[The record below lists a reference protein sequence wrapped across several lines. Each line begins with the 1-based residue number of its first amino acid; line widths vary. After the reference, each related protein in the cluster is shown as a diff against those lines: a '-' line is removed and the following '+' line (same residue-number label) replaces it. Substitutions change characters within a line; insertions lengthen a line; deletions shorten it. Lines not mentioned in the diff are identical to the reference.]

1 MSSVGSGGFVGFR
14 LFEKLLLCNDLLSAY
29 ASSLP
34 ASALPHLDQQ
44 LNWTDLTE
52 IAHHMLDWEE
62 KLCTH
67 LGLTAV
73 DIHDIKAKHQNNP
86 KLQR

>member
-1 MSSVGSGGFVGFR
+1 MGSDYAMSL
-14 LFEKLLLCNDLLSAY
+14 LFPAY

-34 ASALPHLDQQ
+34 ASALPHLEQQ
-44 LNWTDLTE
+44 LDWNDLIE

-86 KLQR
+86 ELQR

>member
-1 MSSVGSGGFVGFR
+1 MVSAHCFNCCSILTNIVV
-14 LFEKLLLCNDLLSAY
+14 LIIPAY

-34 ASALPHLDQQ
+34 AGALPHLEQQ
-44 LNWTDLTE
+44 LDWNDLIE

-67 LGLTAV
+67 LRLTAV

-86 KLQR
+86 ELQR

>member
-1 MSSVGSGGFVGFR
+1 MVVSKSHVCTGHFP
-14 LFEKLLLCNDLLSAY
+14 AY

-34 ASALPHLDQQ
+34 ASALPHLEQQ
-44 LNWTDLTE
+44 LDWNDLIE

-73 DIHDIKAKHQNNP
+73 QSSQQ
-86 KLQR
+86 L

>member
-1 MSSVGSGGFVGFR
+1 MNDFNFVFKSHVCTGHFYISFSS
-14 LFEKLLLCNDLLSAY
+14 LC
-29 ASSLP
+29 SSLP
-34 ASALPHLDQQ
+34 ASALPHLEQQ
-44 LNWTDLTE
+44 LDWNDLIE

-73 DIHDIKAKHQNNP
+73 QSSQQ
-86 KLQR
+86 L